1 MKKILLL
8 LLSIIVAFCLFGCED
23 EEQSAGGGNSEIT
36 GSLAYFYGEGENA
49 IEVFYSEDK
58 ENKEITL
65 SKENTYTIV
74 LRPSFRGSKEVVYVG
89 NCATFDFPDGYCEI
103 TYVGEDDEQPPV
115 YELELKTDYDFDL
128 TITVDD
134 YSQTVRIIVVEST
147 ENDGDHGDE
156 NLSEFYFDV
165 INLLEISDIQKV
177 ETKAYSGSI
186 APNHRPPVENKV
198 STHGT
203 DIGAVYT
210 WLKNL
215 ENNITPIADQ
225 EISGGSSVCLSVYT
239 SLGVLNI
246 WQDSDKNLLIG
257 EDYYSQTNTM
267 PVIAGETVTYSFDSY
282 HNDADYLLGEVALGT
297 VTLDFEEIICK
308 ISDEV
313 FTEVKYKINVDFG
326 KLTVYDSKH
335 FMRNGVIYEIVSDH
349 SFPELDLPI
358 LDAQLGFTSTLERG
372 DDISIHTAYFKVDI
386 PYTTY
391 YTVAAT
397 SPIRIYNQLLEN
409 GSLYQSGE
417 SVALPKG
424 TWYFEVSLFDTSHV
438 DMLPEYIF
446 FFIGP
451 KGALA
456 SLGNETVVSYHTNNF
471 YYFEAPREANYT
483 VLTRG
488 DQNNNIEAIVTV
500 KKLSNGI
507 WTDICC
513 SEKSKFPSL
522 SFDLSEGERIF
533 ISVDLIGEYDQAFIM
548 GIDYT
553 EVSLRD
559 SDAPVELSLQTENY
573 LLMQKTVDKN
583 LTFTPEKSGEYQLR
597 AGLSRNDK
605 LTVTLYKNGGLLGS
619 YVLNNGDS
627 AGRYLM
633 LELELE
639 KDIKYDFVLSYEHPT
654 KDIGEIDFVI
664 DKKYE
669 KLSANI
675 AKDGTTAY
683 VTGASIIT
691 DGYDYYITLSQGGA
705 YRYAMFGDGEYLFNT
720 RYTPY
725 NEDNWCN
732 LPEDDRLIINE
743 DTEEDFYYFKLSRYE
758 TYGSSSG
765 VAELTHIVV
774 KIVK

>member
-8 LLSIIVAFCLFGCED
+8 LLSLIVALCLFGCD
-23 EEQSAGGGNSEIT
+23 NEEPPAGGGNSEIT
-36 GSLAYFYGEGENA
+36 GSIAYFYGEEDTA
-49 IEVFYSEDK
+49 IESFYSEDK
-58 ENKEITL
+58 ESKQIEL
-65 SKENTYTIV
+65 AKENTHKIG
-74 LRPSFRGSKEVVYVG
+74 LRPSYRGSKEAVYNG
-89 NCATFDFPDGYCEI
+89 DCATFSFADGCCEI
-103 TYVGEDDEQPPV
+103 NYIGEENSQPV
-115 YELELKTDYDFDL
+115 YELKIITDSDFDL
-128 TITVDD
+128 TISVDD
-134 YSQTVRIIVVEST
+134 YSQTVRIIVAEST
-147 ENDGDHGDE
+147 EDGGDHEDE
-156 NLSEFYFDV
+156 KLFEFYFDV
-165 INLLEISDIQKV
+165 IGSLKVSDIQKV
-177 ETKAYSGSI
+177 EAKAYSGSI
-186 APNHRPPVENKV
+186 APIHRPPIENKV
-198 STHGT
+198 STLNT
-203 DIGAVYT
+203 DIEAVYT
-210 WLKNL
+210 WLKDL

-225 EISGGSSVCLSVYT
+225 ELPGGSSVCLTVNT
-239 SLGVLNI
+239 SLGTLVI
-246 WQDSDKNLLIG
+246 WQNADNNLLLG
-257 EDYYSQTNTM
+257 ENYYSQTNTM
-267 PVIAGETVTYSFDSY
+267 PVIKGEMVTYSFESY
-282 HNDADYLLGEVALGT
+282 LNYADYFLGEVALGT

-313 FTEVKYKINVDFG
+313 FTEAKYKLNADFG

-335 FMRNGVIYEIVSDH
+335 FMRNGVIYEIISDH

-358 LDAQLGFTSTLERG
+358 IDAQLGFSSTFERG
-372 DDISIHTAYFKVDI
+372 NDISINTAYFKVEI

-397 SPIRIYNQLLEN
+397 SPIRIYNQLFEN

-424 TWYFEVSLFDTSHV
+424 TWYFEVSYA
-438 DMLPEYIF
+438 DMSYADIPPEYIF

-471 YYFEAPREANYT
+471 YCFEAPSEANYT

-488 DQNNNIEAIVTV
+488 DQNNNIEAIITV

-522 SFDLSEGERIF
+522 SFDLLKGERIF

-553 EVSLRD
+553 DASLRD
-559 SDAPVELSLQTENY
+559 STAPIELSLQTENY
-573 LLMQKTVDKN
+573 LLMQKGVDKT
-583 LTFTPEKSGEYQLR
+583 LTFTPERSGEYQLR
-597 AGLSRNDK
+597 AGLSRNDN
-605 LTVTLYKNGGLLGS
+605 LTVRFYENGVLLGS
-619 YVLNNGDS
+619 YVFNNSDS
-627 AGRYLM
+627 VGRYLM
-633 LELELE
+633 LELELK
-639 KDIKYDFVLSYEHPT
+639 KDTKYDFVLSYEHPT
-654 KDIGEIDFVI
+654 KDLGEIDFVI

-683 VTGASIIT
+683 VTGASIMS
-691 DGYDYYITLSQGGA
+691 DGYDYYVTLSQGGA

-725 NEDNWCN
+725 NGESWCN

-743 DTEEDFYYFKLSRYE
+743 DTEEDSYYFKLSRYE

-774 KIVK
+774 KVVK